1 MSKSKILE
9 TLKRMDWI
17 SQHWRVKDFLV
28 LEDDEKIIFSYYHGD
43 MGLIDKI
50 EYNKKDG
57 DTIVYDL
64 DNYTGN
70 TYIYTRLYLPL

>member
-17 SQHWRVKDFLV
+17 SKHWRVKDFLV
-28 LEDDEKIIFSYYHGD
+28 FEDNEKIIFSYYHGD
-43 MGLIDKI
+43 MGKIDKI
-50 EYNKKDG
+50 EYNKIDG
-57 DTIVYDL
+57 YTIVYDL

-70 TYIYTRLYLPL
+70 TYIYTSLYLPF